1 MSTTTKITKIKSK
14 TKSKTLISFSIFM
27 ACCYTRWIDGTLL
40 NKNLTVAS
48 EATNHSRIEAFS
60 CINLMID
67 SLRKKFL
74 SQFNNYPVFYI
85 WSDGFTS

>member
-14 TKSKTLISFSIFM
+14 TIFM
-27 ACCYTRWIDGTLL
+27 ACCYTRGIDGTLL
-40 NKNLTVAS
+40 NKNLTVIS

-60 CINLMID
+60 CINLIID
-67 SLRKKFL
+67 SLRKEFL

>member
-1 MSTTTKITKIKSK
+1 MSTTTKITEIKSK
-14 TKSKTLISFSIFM
+14 TIFM
-27 ACCYTRWIDGTLL
+27 ACCYTRGIDGTLL
-40 NKNLTVAS
+40 NKNLTVIS

-60 CINLMID
+60 CINLIID